1 MPAKPV
7 LRDKDRWSVEHPSV
21 LIFDVNETL
30 VDFESMQPLF
40 ERVFG
45 DRHVMREWLE
55 HLITYSMTL
64 TLCGLYKDFWALGG
78 GLFQMVG
85 AIHGVNISADDV
97 EALRQ
102 AMKTMPAHKD
112 AAEGLKML
120 KDAGFRM
127 VTLTNS
133 PPVSDGKS
141 PLENAGL
148 DRFFERQYSID
159 AVRAYKP
166 APLAYHVVTQDLDV
180 APGDCCLVATH
191 VWDTIG
197 GQAAGMA
204 SALVTRPG
212 NAPLP
217 IAGLPQPNAVAA
229 DLPALAKEIIRL
241 WRPTTRIAKPAE
253 AAIDGG

>member
-1 MPAKPV
+1 MEGTRRMPNHPN
-7 LRDKDRWSVEHPSV
+7 LREQDKWAVQKPSV

-30 VDFESMQPLF
+30 IDFESMHDLF

-45 DRHVMREWLE
+45 DKRVMREWLG
-55 HLITYSMTL
+55 HLIMYSMTI
-64 TLCGLYKDFWALGG
+64 TLSGLYKEYWSIGSGCFD
-78 GLFQMVG
+78 MVG
-85 AIHGVNISADDV
+85 KIHGFHIKPADT

-112 AAEGLKML
+112 AAEGLKLL

-133 PPVSDGKS
+133 PPTPGQKT

-148 DRFFERQYSID
+148 SGFFEKQFNIE
-159 AVRAYKP
+159 ACRAYKP
-166 APLAYHVVTQDLDV
+166 SPSVYHYVAQDLDV
-180 APGDCCLVATH
+180 APADCCMVATH

-204 SALVTRPG
+204 GGLVTRPG
-212 NAPLP
+212 NALLP
-217 IAGLPQPNAVAA
+217 IAGLPQPNAVGATLP
-229 DLPALAKEIIRL
+229 DLARDMIRQ
-241 WRPTTRIAKPAE
+241 
-253 AAIDGG
+253 